1 VSFVPLAALSIG
13 ACEGS
18 KMEVSG
24 ANAGQQSA
32 ADANVS
38 ASNPGNNVTNEQVP
52 VSQQFRNL
60 DEYLAHLE
68 RTQGPVDG
76 PWYKELRPGI
86 YELQTGNL
94 HLDTP
99 DREERTF
106 TRQELERKFGFSK

>member
-18 KMEVSG
+18 QFDAGG
-24 ANAGQQSA
+24 ANAREQST

-76 PWYKELRPGI
+76 PWYKQLRPGI

-99 DREERTF
+99 DGEERTF